1 MRRNRAISLMLAVG
15 WSLAAASGTV
25 AAEPKQIGVFKA
37 WSAHRVGAGKQLL
50 CYVYA
55 VPGQSRGK
63 YKRRGPTYIQVTHR
77 AKDGARNEVS
87 VMAGYAYKPDSEAI
101 VDIDGRKFK
110 LFTQGDGAW
119 TRGGKQ
125 DAALVAAMR
134 AGKTMILRGTSSR
147 GTRTTDT
154 YSLKGFTV
162 AHNAI
167 GKACGIR

>member
-1 MRRNRAISLMLAVG
+1 MRRNRAIALV
-15 WSLAAASGTV
+15 LAAGWVLTAPSAAF
-25 AAEPKQIGVFKA
+25 AAETKQIGLFKA

-55 VPGQSRGK
+55 VPGLSRGK
-63 YKRRGPTYIQVTHR
+63 YKRRGATYVQVTHR

-87 VMAGYAYKPDSEAI
+87 VVAGYAFKPNSEAS

-110 LFTQGDGAW
+110 LFTRGDGAW
-119 TRGGKQ
+119 THDGKQ

-134 AGKTMILRGTSSR
+134 AGKSMILRGTSSR

-154 YSLKGFTV
+154 YSLSGFSA

-167 GKACGIR
+167 GKACKIR

>member
-1 MRRNRAISLMLAVG
+1 MKYPRAIALMLAVG
-15 WSLAAASGTV
+15 WTLAAPSGAF
-25 AAEPKQIGVFKA
+25 AAEPKQLGVFKA
-37 WSAHRVGAGKQLL
+37 WSAHRLGDGKQRL

-55 VPGQSRGK
+55 VPGLSRGK

-87 VMAGYAYKPDSEAI
+87 VMAGYVYKPDSNAI
-101 VDIDGRKFK
+101 VEIDGRKYK
-110 LFTQGDGAW
+110 LFTRGDGAW
-119 TRGGKQ
+119 THDGKQ
-125 DAALVAAMR
+125 DTSLVAAMR
-134 AGKTMILRGTSSR
+134 AGKSMILRGTSSR

-154 YSLKGFTV
+154 YSLKGFSA